1 MPQNV
6 WWTNQLIYNKIC
18 NIQTSPHKFDP
29 ARLLSIRLLHRLY
42 GNMWDVIFPQKSTTI
57 VCLGFFINPSSMD
70 KLILY
75 FNLQLMQ
82 KFKQGFLPS
91 SFNQTWSDNRIRR
104 GDQFEISLRNENL
117 LNIPFARLSSTIKL
131 PLVNLPRTWENFQN
145 ESIKIIRN
153 KLEFNQ
159 KLKEHPLGELIK
171 LFFVI
176 VYFVLHVSS
185 VPKNDNIQQND
196 HIHSCKNASSLLCYF
211 GSSFLLLHFLS
222 SNWVK
227 HV

>member
-1 MPQNV
+1 
-6 WWTNQLIYNKIC
+6 
-18 NIQTSPHKFDP
+18 
-29 ARLLSIRLLHRLY
+29 
-42 GNMWDVIFPQKSTTI
+42 
-57 VCLGFFINPSSMD
+57 MD

-91 SFNQTWSDNRIRR
+91 LFNQTWSDNRIRR

-153 KLEFNQ
+153 KLKFYQ
-159 KLKEHPLGELIK
+159 KFKEHPLGELNEVILCNP
-171 LFFVI
+171 LFCPACQ
-176 VYFVLHVSS
+176 LR
-185 VPKNDNIQQND
+185 
-196 HIHSCKNASSLLCYF
+196 A
-211 GSSFLLLHFLS
+211 
-222 SNWVK
+222 
-227 HV
+227 